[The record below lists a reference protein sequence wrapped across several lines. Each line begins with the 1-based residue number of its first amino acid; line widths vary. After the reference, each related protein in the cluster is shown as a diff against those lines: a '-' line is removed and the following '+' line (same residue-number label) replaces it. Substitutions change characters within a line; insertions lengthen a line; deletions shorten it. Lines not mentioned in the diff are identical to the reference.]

1 MSENTMRNIFF
12 LAIVNLEPKDSLDY
26 IQGIDDLN
34 RDWRDLN
41 IKEGEGGLKV
51 LTDSKAIHHEGLKNS
66 KTWVVKWK
74 WGESPVR
81 MGWLLPFSL
90 YVWSDWII
98 IWWAIS
104 LLLMEWSFWF
114 FVYAYKSPRMDGF
127 FLNIFFR
134 HTQTC
139 LSFNHHRSKFD

>member
-41 IKEGEGGLKV
+41 IKEGGGLKV

-90 YVWSDWII
+90 YV
-98 IWWAIS
+98 
-104 LLLMEWSFWF
+104 
-114 FVYAYKSPRMDGF
+114 
-127 FLNIFFR
+127 
-134 HTQTC
+134 
-139 LSFNHHRSKFD
+139 